1 MNPRNEIRRNCDER
15 VRTIKVATQDGIRL
29 TPQERQSAKTLI
41 GNAIKWDCDSAA
53 FALSVALEENLV
65 VM

>member
-1 MNPRNEIRRNCDER
+1 MNPRIEIRRNCDER
-15 VRTIKVATQDGIRL
+15 VQTIRTATQDGIRL
-29 TPQERQSAKTLI
+29 TPREQQSARTLI

-65 VM
+65 VV

>member
-15 VRTIKVATQDGIRL
+15 VRTVKVATQNGVRL
-29 TPQERQSAKTLI
+29 TPQEQQSARTLI

>member
-1 MNPRNEIRRNCDER
+1 MNPRVIIRKNCDER
-15 VRTIKVATQDGIRL
+15 TRTIKALTQDGIRL

>member
-15 VRTIKVATQDGIRL
+15 VRTVKAATQNGVRL
-29 TPQERQSAKTLI
+29 TPQEQQSARTLI

>member
-15 VRTIKVATQDGIRL
+15 VRTVKAATQNGVRL
-29 TPQERQSAKTLI
+29 TPQEQQSVRTLI

>member
-1 MNPRNEIRRNCDER
+1 MNPRIEIRRNCDER
-15 VRTIKVATQDGIRL
+15 VRIIKQSTQDGIRL
-29 TPQERQSAKTLI
+29 TPREQQSARTLI
-41 GNAIKWDCDSAA
+41 GNAIKWDCDSVA

>member
-1 MNPRNEIRRNCDER
+1 MNPRNVIRRNCDER
-15 VRTIKVATQDGIRL
+15 VRTIKQSTQDGIRL
-29 TPQERQSAKTLI
+29 TPQEQQSARTLI

-65 VM
+65 VV

>member
-15 VRTIKVATQDGIRL
+15 VRTVKAATQNGVRL
-29 TPQERQSAKTLI
+29 TPQEQQSARTLI

-65 VM
+65 VV

>member
-15 VRTIKVATQDGIRL
+15 VRTVKASTQNGVRL
-29 TPQERQSAKTLI
+29 TPQEQQSARTLI

>member
-1 MNPRNEIRRNCDER
+1 MNPRIEIRRNCDER
-15 VRTIKVATQDGIRL
+15 VRTIKAATQDGIRL
-29 TPQERQSAKTLI
+29 TPREQQSARTLI
-41 GNAIKWDCDSAA
+41 GNAIKWDCDNAA

>member
-15 VRTIKVATQDGIRL
+15 VRTLKAATQDGIRL
-29 TPQERQSAKTLI
+29 TPREQQSAKTLI

>member
-15 VRTIKVATQDGIRL
+15 TRVVQQATQNGVRL
-29 TPQERQSAKTLI
+29 TPQEQQSARTLI

>member
-15 VRTIKVATQDGIRL
+15 VRTIKAATQDGIRL
-29 TPQERQSAKTLI
+29 TPQEQQSVRRLI
-41 GNAIKWDCDSAA
+41 HNAIKWDCDSAA